1 MLDAMVVGGGPAGFL
16 LASELALCG
25 VSVALIDSLKEVV
38 SVPRGGLIHA
48 RTRQVLARRGLALS
62 GSAHASSPYHYGC
75 MEGALTLRSPE
86 QEYGANPQYWPQ
98 AEFVRILER
107 RCLDLG
113 VHVYRRCRLRTAS
126 STGDYVESV
135 CEMAVGEKTF
145 RSRWIVGADGA
156 RSTVREAMGFTF
168 STTDPSMFGVSFF
181 VERTPGVESLPLGWT
196 RLADGVVGVNLESPS
211 TSRIM
216 WMERTDRAPSVQ
228 LGDDKLVAY
237 VVGKLA
243 AYAVGDSAIRLVGS
257 VSRFSDRSRIADS
270 FRRGR
275 AILIGDAAHTQSPLG
290 AQGTN
295 LAVMDAVGLGWR
307 LAQSE
312 DAFDGGDFGAL
323 DAFLDHRR
331 QRAMHVART
340 VARQSELVPPVAA
353 GIDLRTELTA
363 DKLCGVAELISGQDD
378 PPPISVTEAINTTRC
393 GMPAEA
399 SGPRF
404 LTNCTVKTA
413 RGQKKTL
420 SEFLSQHSNPVRLY
434 LADGVAHT
442 RRVPESVAVRITP
455 EGTVAV

>member
-1 MLDAMVVGGGPAGFL
+1 MLVVGGGPAGFL
-16 LASELALCG
+16 LTGELALCG
-25 VSVALIDSLKEVV
+25 VSVALTESLDEVV
-38 SVPRGGLIHA
+38 AVPRGGLIHA
-48 RTRQVLARRGLALS
+48 RTRQVLARRGLVS
-62 GSAHASSPYHYGC
+62 PESTRTSWPYHYGC
-75 MEGALTLRSPE
+75 VEGALTLRSPE
-86 QEYGANPQYWPQ
+86 HEYGAEPQYWPQ

-113 VHVYRRCRLRTAS
+113 VRVYRRCRLRTAS

-135 CEMAVGEKTF
+135 CETAVGKKTF

-156 RSTVREAMGFTF
+156 RSTVREAMGLSF
-168 STTDPSMFGVSFF
+168 SITKPSMFGVSFF
-181 VERTPGVESLPLGWT
+181 VERTPGAERLPLGWT
-196 RLADGVVGVNLESPS
+196 RLADGVVGVNLESAS

-216 WMERTDRAPSVQ
+216 WMERTGRAPSAE
-228 LGDDKLVAY
+228 LSDDMLVSY

-243 AYAVGDSAIRLVGS
+243 EYIVENCDIRLVGS
-257 VSRFSDRSRIADS
+257 VSRFSDRSRLADS

-312 DAFDGGDFGAL
+312 DAFDGGDCGVL

-331 QRAMHVART
+331 QRAVHVART
-340 VARQSELVPPVAA
+340 VSRQTELLPPVAA

-378 PPPISVTEAINTTRC
+378 PPPISVTEVINTTRC
-393 GMPAEA
+393 GVPAEV

-420 SEFLSQHSNPVRLY
+420 SNFLSQHNSPARLY

-442 RRVPESVAVRITP
+442 RRVPGAVAVRITP